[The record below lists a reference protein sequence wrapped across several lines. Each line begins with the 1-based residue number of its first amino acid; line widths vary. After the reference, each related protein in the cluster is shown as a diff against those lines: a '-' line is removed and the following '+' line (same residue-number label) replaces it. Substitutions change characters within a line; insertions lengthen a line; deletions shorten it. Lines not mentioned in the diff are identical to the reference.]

1 MNIDEYLDLQDQT
14 ETNLLSTEDATPG
27 HEEQEHEVE
36 WHSATP
42 TTTLNTNNFSNDWGL
57 LQQNGFE
64 GLEGISLTDLIAAG
78 SAATAGMD
86 AATAAAAA
94 ALVSNDNHF
103 ITPGSLMKQPPPAPI
118 IIPTVAAAPAAPTQ
132 PQQEQKRVTRSRSK
146 PAAPS
151 PPKKKRA
158 TRAKKLYCTCQR
170 PYDGEPMVQCDTCEE
185 W

>member
-14 ETNLLSTEDATPG
+14 ETSLLSTEDAASG
-27 HEEQEHEVE
+27 HAEQEHQVE

-42 TTTLNTNNFSNDWGL
+42 TTLNTNNFTNDWGL
-57 LQQNGFE
+57 LQQNGFG
-64 GLEGISLTDLIAAG
+64 GLEGINLTDLIAAG
-78 SAATAGMD
+78 S
-86 AATAAAAA
+86 TAADVDAA

-118 IIPTVAAAPAAPTQ
+118 IIPTVAAKEEP
-132 PQQEQKRVTRSRSK
+132 EQKRVTRSRSK
-146 PAAPS
+146 PAIPFT
-151 PPKKKRA
+151 PKKKRA

-170 PYDGEPMVQCDTCEE
+170 PYNGEPMVQCDTCEE